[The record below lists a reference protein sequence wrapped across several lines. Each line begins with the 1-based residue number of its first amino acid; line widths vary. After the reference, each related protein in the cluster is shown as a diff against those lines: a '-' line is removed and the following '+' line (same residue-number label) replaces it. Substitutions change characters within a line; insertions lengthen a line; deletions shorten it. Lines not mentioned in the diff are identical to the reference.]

1 MPFLT
6 EEIWQILEKRTPK
19 QALIIASWPE
29 IKSFDHSILKGF
41 EFTSEVISG
50 IRTIRKEKNIAFKN
64 PIDLIVL
71 NNESQVKDFNSVI
84 SKLGNIKSLT
94 YTTTSV
100 DNALSFRVKSNEY
113 FIPANEAI
121 DVEAEILKLEDELK
135 YTEGFLKSV
144 RKKLSNE
151 RFVSGAPEQ
160 VVASE
165 KKKDADA
172 VAKIETLKSSLINLK

>member
-1 MPFLT
+1 MKNDETVLDNPVWFSIT
-6 EEIWQILEKRTPK
+6 EKHTQ
-19 QALIIASWPE
+19 QA
-29 IKSFDHSILKGF
+29 
-41 EFTSEVISG
+41 
-50 IRTIRKEKNIAFKN
+50 
-64 PIDLIVL
+64 IDY
-71 NNESQVKDFNSVI
+71 
-84 SKLGNIKSLT
+84 GNIKIYHPDFTPFGAFINEEDTAKALIERAKEFYQKDQEDITKRIKDLGLQDDLINHKGLT
-94 YTTTSV
+94 PGMLVT
-100 DNALSFRVKSNEY
+100 LGEQK
-113 FIPANEAI
+113 
-121 DVEAEILKLEDELK
+121 ILKLEDELK

>member
-1 MPFLT
+1 M
-6 EEIWQILEKRTPK
+6 
-19 QALIIASWPE
+19 
-29 IKSFDHSILKGF
+29 
-41 EFTSEVISG
+41 
-50 IRTIRKEKNIAFKN
+50 
-64 PIDLIVL
+64 
-71 NNESQVKDFNSVI
+71 NNESQVKNFDSVI
-84 SKLGNIKSLT
+84 SKLGNITSLT

-113 FIPANEAI
+113 FIPANDAI

-172 VAKIETLKSSLINLK
+172 VAKIETLKASLINLK